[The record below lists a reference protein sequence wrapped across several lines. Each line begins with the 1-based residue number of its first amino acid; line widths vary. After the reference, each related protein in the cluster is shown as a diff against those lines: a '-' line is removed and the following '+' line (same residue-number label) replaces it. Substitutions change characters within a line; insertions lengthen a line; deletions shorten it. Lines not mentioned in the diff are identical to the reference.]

1 MTANA
6 HRFQF
11 LASRCCTQ
19 LRLLQEL
26 VPPQR
31 KQLQLCRQQELVPP
45 QRKQLQLCRQQALC
59 WRPGQLAAHTLA
71 QPAACQFL
79 GLRRLLHSPAQNR

>member
-19 LRLLQEL
+19 LRLL
-26 VPPQR
+26 
-31 KQLQLCRQQELVPP
+31 QELVPP